1 MCFQLFYYF
10 KSKWDWENA
19 DKTIPSIYYTE
30 PSEEIQYALFFS
42 TSVIDKKG
50 WIQVTNNFWLI

>member
-30 PSEEIQYALFFS
+30 PSEEIQYAVFFS
-42 TSVIDKKG
+42 TSVIDKKAG
-50 WIQVTNNFWLI
+50 FKLQITFD